1 MFKHFA
7 NVPFKI
13 RLVSISILWLVLAAV
28 VVSAQTTFNKR
39 TGLNVECVGNVMRLT
54 FDKSLAFGSQL
65 EIEAINGSQV
75 VPLTSS
81 LAAKCGYSMES
92 DPWGNTKLYA
102 SLLNCFAQNQ
112 GDQVFDIALRLRMY
126 GNEVSEEDVHEIRHT
141 CKYKQWASREI
152 LCERNF
158 MENRIN
164 LLKAEFLKLLVKN
177 GHAFRTLKKMVF
189 YTPKEKPMMMEDV
202 LKAGY
207 GVSTTPSRLVLRSP
221 YGMEDTY
228 TQNVNGV
235 QMEVFKMT
243 TYFKREWAVT
253 MVDTAA
259 ACPTGGLQFTD
270 KVITWYMPRHITPL
284 MIYNQYDL
292 LELYM
297 GIDGKRLDTTQ
308 MNAKGYSLS
317 VTNSHVIISLPVGG
331 PDGYYKSHVLDYQY
345 HTTYSIEP
353 MLELLW
359 REGQSEI
366 TRYKVHYPITTPP
379 KAEPPQVTDNTVAKS
394 GVFDVLLG
402 TFLHDVELMNITF
415 SSGVM
420 TVAEANARGINVQQH
435 GLPNGSRTFSIQVPF
450 SDPVV
455 LKSHINQEFTTY
467 TLPLIFGLIILP
479 EYTPFPHPALVETT
493 LQDITLPTI
502 VGTCDDEHFL
512 VIVTYGNQGK
522 NFHIYVGTQNISAEL
537 YTDYGVQENSTHFT
551 MTVPFLANEIVF
563 ELAQQSLVRGRLDL
577 TLWEPINSWH
587 LNNFSLACEF
597 PLTMTECFSNGT
609 ITALAVKVESAAQIV
624 PSQLSLTDPLCKP
637 KFSNSRFAY
646 FSFAASSCGTTRTFY
661 DDVMVYQNE
670 ISVPGSKNT
679 GTRYLLTVSCYYL
692 LNDTQT
698 LTFFTKPGRNEPFA
712 ELGVGELQVGMRLAK
727 DPSYNSFYM
736 EEDYPITQYLQQP
749 LYFEVELVQS
759 PDPQIELVL
768 ENCWATVND
777 GVSVMSWDLIVNG
790 CENLDDRYQTTFHPV
805 GLEDRVPYPPHL
817 KRFEIKMFT
826 FVKDDTVL
834 RDQIFVHCEAVICDI
849 NQTDTICKRR
859 CPSQQGNIKRG
870 MNQISFIH

>member
-1 MFKHFA
+1 MC
-7 NVPFKI
+7 VM
-13 RLVSISILWLVLAAV
+13 LDVS
-28 VVSAQTTFNKR
+28 
-39 TGLNVECVGNVMRLT
+39 
-54 FDKSLAFGSQL
+54 D
-65 EIEAINGSQV
+65 GSQV

-164 LLKAEFLKLLVKN
+164 LLKFFSDHIPSFEDTFLNLM
-177 GHAFRTLKKMVF
+177 MVF

-228 TQNVNGV
+228 TQNVSGGTLTQCKHWIFV
-235 QMEVFKMT
+235 KDF
-243 TYFKREWAVT
+243 TYLFPAF
-253 MVDTAA
+253 
-259 ACPTGGLQFTD
+259 TGGLQFTD

-455 LKSHINQEFTTY
+455 LKSVKFTTY

-597 PLTMTECFSNGT
+597 PLTMTGICFSNGT